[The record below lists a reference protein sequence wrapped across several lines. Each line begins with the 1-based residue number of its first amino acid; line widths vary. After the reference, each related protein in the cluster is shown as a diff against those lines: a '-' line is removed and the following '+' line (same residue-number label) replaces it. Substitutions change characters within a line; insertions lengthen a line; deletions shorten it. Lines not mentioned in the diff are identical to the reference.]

1 MYKDYFRLRD
11 LPFSI
16 SPDPAYLYMSSQH
29 REALAHL
36 VYGVKSDSAFVLLT
50 GEVGTG
56 KTTVCRCMLEQ
67 LADNYDTAFIL
78 NPKLTEEELLAS
90 ICEEIRIQYPIEAP
104 TVKNL
109 VDRINHHLLDSHA
122 AGRRTLLII
131 DEAQNLS
138 PSVLEQL
145 RLLTN
150 LETNRCK
157 LLQIILIGQPELR
170 KMLDKPELRQLSQ
183 RITARFHLDPLSK
196 NDISHYVGHRLAVAG
211 ARRQLFTPAGMKK
224 LYVLSGGVPRL
235 INLICDRA
243 LLGTYSQG
251 RTRVNKRTLNKAA
264 REVLGRKR
272 PGLQLRHRLGRFSS
286 WLRRRLTLAPH

>member
-1 MYKDYFRLRD
+1 MYKEYFRLKD

-16 SPDPAYLYMSSQH
+16 SPDPAFLYMSAKH

-56 KTTVCRCMLEQ
+56 KTTVCRCMLDQIPEHC
-67 LADNYDTAFIL
+67 DTAFIL
-78 NPKLTEEELLAS
+78 NPKLSEEELLAS
-90 ICEEIRIQYPIEAP
+90 ICEEIGIEYKNSSV

-109 VDRINHHLLDSHA
+109 VDRINNHLLKSHA

-157 LLQIILIGQPELR
+157 LLQIILIGQPELK
-170 KMLDKPELRQLSQ
+170 KMLERPELRQLSQ
-183 RITARFHLDPLSK
+183 RVTARFHLDPLSK
-196 NDISHYVGHRLAVAG
+196 KEISNYVSHRLTIAG
-211 ARRQLFTPAGMKK
+211 ARRQIFSPAVVKQ
-224 LYVLSGGVPRL
+224 LYKYSGGVPRI
-235 INLICDRA
+235 INLVCDRA
-243 LLGTYSQG
+243 MLGAYAQG
-251 RTRVNKRTLNKAA
+251 RTRVDKSTLKKAA
-264 REVLGRKR
+264 GEVLGKR
-272 PGLQLRHRLGRFSS
+272 RPDVRAPGTLGRISS
-286 WLRRRLTLAPH
+286 WLRRRLTWAPH